1 MAKICWP
8 YRFSTR
14 LLAGNLCAAPL
25 WHIQRGFSNE
35 VANDLLSFRFE
46 IIGLQFSKKEI
57 VQPGQ
62 TNQTRAGAEIPEGHL
77 HGLRDAML
85 LG

>member
-1 MAKICWP
+1 MGAMGPQIASKT
-8 YRFSTR
+8 Y
-14 LLAGNLCAAPL
+14 
-25 WHIQRGFSNE
+25 
-35 VANDLLSFRFE
+35 VLSVFT

-62 TNQTRAGAEIPEGHL
+62 TNQTRAGAEISEGHL